1 MLEETLASI
10 DSHAA
15 TGDAETM
22 HSRVALNL
30 KYPEFRAAV
39 LSVFAFSAIL
49 LASVGLYGVLAQFV
63 AQRTREIGI
72 RMAIGADRHNIATL
86 VAWKGGLPFFLAWL
100 GIGLAASL
108 ALTRYFSTLLY
119 GITPTDP
126 VAFGAVFAAMLAA
139 AALAMV
145 FPAKRALSV
154 DPMAALRSE

>member
-10 DSHAA
+10 DSQAA
-15 TGDAETM
+15 TGDVDTM

-30 KYPEFRAAV
+30 KYPKFRAAV
-39 LSVFAFSAIL
+39 LSAFAFSAIL
-49 LASVGLYGVLAQFV
+49 LAAVGLYGVLAQFV

-72 RMAIGADRHNIATL
+72 RMAVGADKRNIAIL
-86 VAWKGGLPFFLAWL
+86 VAWKGGIPFLTGL
-100 GIGLAASL
+100 VIGLAASL
-108 ALTRYFSTLLY
+108 ALTRYLSSLLY

-126 VAFGAVFAAMLAA
+126 IAFGAVFAAMLAA

-154 DPMAALRSE
+154 NPMAALRSE